1 LHHNPGVAQDL
12 DPLLERFASTLRLA
26 QSALEEA
33 REMSELLGDIDH
45 RFDVRKAVDGA
56 ARLVDNVLASVDR
69 AREG

>member
-1 LHHNPGVAQDL
+1 MARNV

-33 REMSELLGDIDH
+33 KEMAEHLGDIDR

-56 ARLVDNVLASVDR
+56 SRLVDNALASVDN
-69 AREG
+69 ARE